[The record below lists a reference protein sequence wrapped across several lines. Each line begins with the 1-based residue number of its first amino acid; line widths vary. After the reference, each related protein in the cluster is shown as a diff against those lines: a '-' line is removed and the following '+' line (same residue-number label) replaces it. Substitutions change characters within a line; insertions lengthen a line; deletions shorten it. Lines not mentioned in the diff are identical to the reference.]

1 MTDAKARKRRD
12 IWADLAEPSSVIAF
26 LALYCAIHFLV
37 RYLLSPNFTLD
48 ESEQMLF
55 GQSLQWGYRFR
66 HPPLITWLSWGTL
79 SATNNSRAAFFLLK
93 YVIMAGGLAVY
104 FAAARVV
111 IRDTRMAALATFGLL
126 TTFVMG
132 FLPLV
137 DLMHTVLLATMLA
150 AFLWIGARIVTK
162 GSPRDYLLLAAIT
175 GFGILSKYVFLVLPV
190 AFAIGVALTPRFRAR
205 IKIGPLILALIL
217 TLAIVAPYVW
227 WSYAHEYSLFTLAK
241 TITKGQGP
249 EFSPVNWLIGAGDL
263 VWALISFGLPFVVIF
278 PLLYR
283 PACKKLVVTD
293 DADRDWLRLYEV
305 TMIAGTLM
313 MLVAVF
319 FIGTE
324 AFKARW
330 MHQVA
335 MPLPIYLFLRARIA
349 GVNER
354 ANKIFA
360 AIALVFALGVV
371 GARVGIYETH
381 AKDCK
386 QCREYWPMQ
395 TYARAFQRVGF
406 SQRTILAETYD
417 LGGNLRGVFPTSRV
431 VTPGYPVQVFG
442 PPVSGP
448 CLLVWEG
455 DRGPSKDLT
464 DYLAA
469 NYGVTAKDAVTRGD
483 VNATLLTS
491 KTRRDTM
498 NYILIQKGRCSGT

>member
-1 MTDAKARKRRD
+1 MTNATDRKRRD
-12 IWADLAEPSSVIAF
+12 IWADLAVPSSVIAF
-26 LALYCAIHFLV
+26 LVLYCAIHFLI
-37 RYLLSPNFTLD
+37 RYLLSPNYTLD
-48 ESEQMLF
+48 ESEQVLF
-55 GQSLQWGYRFR
+55 GQSLEWGYRFR
-66 HPPLITWLSWGTL
+66 HPPLITWLSWGTMVL
-79 SATNNSRAAFFLLK
+79 THNSRAAFFLLK
-93 YVIMAGGLAVY
+93 YVIMAIGLAAY
-104 FAAARVV
+104 FSAARIA
-111 IRDTRMAALATFGLL
+111 IRDVRLSALATFGLL

-132 FLPLV
+132 WLPLV

-150 AFLWIGARIVTK
+150 AFLWAGERVLKK

-190 AFAIGVALTPRFRAR
+190 AFAIGVALTPRLRAR
-205 IKIGPLILALIL
+205 IKTGPLILALV
-217 TLAIVAPYVW
+217 LALVIVAPYAW

-249 EFSPVNWLIGAGDL
+249 EFSPVDWLIGAGDL

-278 PLLYR
+278 PLLYW
-283 PACKKLVVTD
+283 PACKKLDTP
-293 DADRDWLRLYEV
+293 DAEDRDWLRLYEI
-305 TMIAGTLM
+305 TMIVGVLM

-319 FIGTE
+319 FVGTE

-335 MPLPIYLFLRARIA
+335 IPLPIYLFLRARIA

-360 AIALVFALGVV
+360 AIALGFALIAV
-371 GARVGIYETH
+371 GGRVYVYETH

-386 QCREYWPMQ
+386 TCREYWPMQ
-395 TYARAFQRVGF
+395 SYARAFQRAGF
-406 SQRTILAETYD
+406 VHGTILAETYD
-417 LGGNLRGVFPTSRV
+417 LGGNLRAVFPDSRV

-455 DRGPSKDLT
+455 DGKPSKDLT

-469 NYGVTAKDAVTRGD
+469 HYGATVKDATTQGD
-483 VNATLLTS
+483 VNAPLLTS
-491 KTRRDTM
+491 KTHRDTM
-498 NYILIQKGRCSGT
+498 NYILIQKGRCAGT

>member
-1 MTDAKARKRRD
+1 MTAATKRKRRD
-12 IWADLAEPSSVIAF
+12 IWSDLAEPSSVVAF
-26 LALYCAIHFLV
+26 LALYCAVHFLV

-79 SATNNSRAAFFLLK
+79 TATNNSRAAFFLLK
-93 YVIMAGGLAVY
+93 YVIMAGGLAAY
-104 FAAARVV
+104 FAAARIV

-132 FLPLV
+132 WLPLV

-150 AFLWIGARIVTK
+150 AFLWVGTHVLTN

-175 GFGILSKYVFLVLPV
+175 GLGILSKYVFLVLPV

-205 IKIGPLILALIL
+205 IKIGPLILAIVL
-217 TLAIVAPYVW
+217 TLAIIAPYVW
-227 WSYAHEYSLFTLAK
+227 WSYANEYSLFTLAK

-249 EFSPVNWLIGAGDL
+249 EFSPVNWLIGTGDL
-263 VWALISFGLPFVVIF
+263 VWALISFGLPFIVIF
-278 PLLYR
+278 PLLYWR
-283 PACKKLVVTD
+283 ACKKLVVTD
-293 DADRDWLRLYEV
+293 NDDLDWLRLYEI
-305 TMIAGTLM
+305 TMLAGMLM

-349 GVNER
+349 GVNDR
-354 ANKIFA
+354 NNKIFA

-371 GARVGIYETH
+371 GARVGVYETH
-381 AKDCK
+381 AKNCK
-386 QCREYWPMQ
+386 ECREYWPMK
-395 TYARAFQRVGF
+395 TYARAFSRAGF
-406 SQRTILAETYD
+406 DHGTILAGTYD
-417 LGGNLRGVFPTSRV
+417 LGGNLRGVFPQARV

-448 CLLVWEG
+448 CLLVWDG
-455 DRGPSKDLT
+455 DHAPPKDLT

-469 NYGVTAKDAVTRGD
+469 NYAVTIKDATTRGD
-483 VNATLLTS
+483 VNAALLTS
-491 KTRRDTM
+491 KTHRNTM

>member
-1 MTDAKARKRRD
+1 MTDAKASNRRD
-12 IWADLAEPSSVIAF
+12 IWADLAQPSSVIA
-26 LALYCAIHFLV
+26 LLVLYCAVHFLV
-37 RYLLSPNFTLD
+37 RYMLSPNFTLD
-48 ESEQMLF
+48 ESEQVLF

-79 SATNNSRAAFFLLK
+79 SATNDSHAAFFLLK
-93 YVIMAGGLAVY
+93 YVIMAGGLAAY
-104 FAAARVV
+104 FAAARLA
-111 IRDTRMAALATFGLL
+111 IRDVRMATLATFGLL

-132 FLPLV
+132 FLPVV

-150 AFLWIGARIVTK
+150 AFLWIGGRIVTK

-175 GFGILSKYVFLVLPV
+175 GLGILSKYVFLVLPV

-205 IKIGPLILALIL
+205 IKIGPLILAIIL
-217 TLAIVAPYVW
+217 TLAIVAPYAW
-227 WSYAHEYSLFTLAK
+227 WSYANEYSLFTLAK

-249 EFSPVNWLIGAGDL
+249 EFSPLNWLIGAGDL

-283 PACKKLVVTD
+283 PACRKLVVTD
-293 DADRDWLRLYEV
+293 DNDRDWLRLYEI
-305 TMIAGTLM
+305 TMIAGALI

-386 QCREYWPMQ
+386 ECREYWPM
-395 TYARAFQRVGF
+395 TVYARAFQRAGF
-406 SQRTILAETYD
+406 DHGTILAETYD
-417 LGGNLRGVFPTSRV
+417 LGGNLRGVFPQARV

-442 PPVSGP
+442 APVPGP

-469 NYGVTAKDAVTRGD
+469 NYGVTVKDAVTRGD
-483 VNATLLTS
+483 ANAALLTS
-491 KTRRDTM
+491 KTHRNTM